1 MRARNAPA
9 RDLALRHGGW
19 PLLIVLALAGGQVMD
34 DYQVTVAGTILIY
47 AILGLGINIVVGYA
61 GLLDLGFAAFFAI
74 GAYTSGLLMVK
85 WHWNFW
91 LTLPAA
97 VLAAAA
103 AGVVIGYPTLRLRSD
118 YLAIVTLGF
127 GEIIRI
133 TVVNLDVTGGP
144 NGLTGIPPVS
154 AGGTEIVTPTGFF
167 YLALAFFAVVLVL
180 TGLLARSRLAYA
192 WRAIRSDDTAAEA
205 VGVPSRR
212 VKLLAYVLG
221 AAVGAVAGPLNAA
234 QLGTIDPSSFT
245 FLTSLMI
252 LLVVIIGGMGSRP
265 GVMVGAVVI
274 VALPEVLRTVQ
285 EYRGLFFAL
294 LLIVI
299 VILRPQGVWPAR
311 PRPARERCWRWT
323 VCPA

>member
-1 MRARNAPA
+1 MPGRDALARVLARAT
-9 RDLALRHGGW
+9 ALQGGW
-19 PLLIVLALAGGQVMD
+19 ALLILVALVAGRVLD
-34 DYQVTVAGTILIY
+34 DYAVTVAGTILIY

-74 GAYTSGLLMVK
+74 GAYTAGLLMVK
-85 WHWNFW
+85 LGWNFW

-133 TVVNLDVTGGP
+133 TVINLEVTGGP
-144 NGLTGIPPVS
+144 NGLTGIPPVVI
-154 AGGTEIVTPTGFF
+154 GGREIVTPPDFY
-167 YLALAFFAVVLVL
+167 YLALAFFVAVLAA
-180 TGLLARSRLAYA
+180 TGLLARTRLAYA
-192 WRAIRSDDTAAEA
+192 WRAVRSDDRAAEA
-205 VGVPSRR
+205 VGVPTRR
-212 VKLLAYVLG
+212 VKLLAYVIG

-234 QLGTIDPSSFT
+234 QLGTVDPSSFT

-265 GVMVGAVVI
+265 GVIVGAVVI
-274 VALPEVLRTVQ
+274 IALPEVLRSVQ

-294 LLIVI
+294 LLILI
-299 VILRPQGVWPAR
+299 VLLRPQGVWPAR
-311 PRPARERCWRWT
+311 PRRLGL
-323 VCPA
+323 